1 MDHGFHHVS
10 SLKASSSAALLF
22 RIPEQELAR
31 KQIVLGGYRLGD
43 FLRLVAQQG
52 VEAPPRQGLRAA
64 YVLTMIRCASLS
76 AR

>member
-10 SLKASSSAALLF
+10 SFKASSSADLF
-22 RIPEQELAR
+22 RIPQELAR

-64 YVLTMIRCASLS
+64 HVLTMIRCAALS